1 MTRIWNPLN
10 AYIGFRAKML
20 GKGILRASCTLA
32 SDKFRFSLM
41 QARKVAGACGSENLQ
56 FQESWLEQTASN
68 QLAINWLA
76 PFISHF
82 GIPIVDWYTRMA
94 RTGFQNSA

>member
-1 MTRIWNPLN
+1 
-10 AYIGFRAKML
+10 ML

-68 QLAINWLA
+68 QLAK
-76 PFISHF
+76 
-82 GIPIVDWYTRMA
+82 
-94 RTGFQNSA
+94 TG